1 MKSKKVLSITAALLL
16 AVSVS
21 HAMRWGAEFTG
32 TNWKMDTTDLGKDL
46 DYRKL
51 NGTTG
56 ELGKKSVIAKSAAIF
71 MEGGSKWRL
80 GFSAGFGS
88 MSNHVYTTVNP
99 SYTNFMDRGVLENEV
114 SYIPVSL
121 YLKYKPE
128 NSRFSLSGG
137 GGADYITASTKI
149 QDDLDGSGN
158 PQANTHK
165 GTFTQK
171 KIVPHVQAGA
181 EWFMFKWLSLNVS
194 AKYLFSAVFDDLTG
208 NLSGS
213 GVSAGKQKLIM
224 SQAAG
229 GERISFSPASAAL
242 ASGDRPFR
250 YDFSGARINAALRIY
265 FK

>member
-1 MKSKKVLSITAALLL
+1 MKNEKVLAMAAALLL
-16 AVSVS
+16 SASAV
-21 HAMRWGAEFTG
+21 HAARLGAEFTS
-32 TNWKMDTTDLGKDL
+32 TNWKMDAADLGKDL
-46 DYRKL
+46 AYRKL

-56 ELGKKSVIAKSAAIF
+56 DLGEESVMAKSAAVFI
-71 MEGGSKWRL
+71 EGGSKWRL

-88 MSNHVYTTVNP
+88 MSNQVYTTVNP
-99 SYTNFMDRGVLENEV
+99 TYTNFMDRGVLENKV

-149 QDDLDGSGN
+149 KDDLDGSGA
-158 PQANTHK
+158 PQANAHK

-171 KIVPHVQAGA
+171 KMVPNVQAGA
-181 EWFMFKWLSLNVS
+181 EWFMFKWLSLNLS

-208 NLSGS
+208 SLSGS
-213 GVSAGKQKLIM
+213 GVSSGKQRLIM
-224 SQAAG
+224 SGDQIGYSPVSSALAAG
-229 GERISFSPASAAL
+229 QRPL
-242 ASGDRPFR
+242 KYDYSGLRL
-250 YDFSGARINAALRIY
+250 NAALRIY

>member
-1 MKSKKVLSITAALLL
+1 MKIKKVMCMTAVLLF
-16 AVSVS
+16 AASAS
-21 HAMRWGAEFTG
+21 HAMHWGLDLTG
-32 TNWKMDTTDLGKDL
+32 TSWKMDNADLGKDL

-51 NGTTG
+51 NGTTADLSK
-56 ELGKKSVIAKSAAIF
+56 ESVMAKSAGIF

-88 MSNHVYTTVNP
+88 TPNQLYTTVNP
-99 SYTNFMDRGVLENEV
+99 SYSNFMDRGVLENKV

-128 NSRFSLSGG
+128 NSRFSLFGG
-137 GGADYITASTKI
+137 GGADYITASTKVK
-149 QDDLDGSGN
+149 DDLDGTGT
-158 PQANTHK
+158 PQANAHK

-171 KIVPHVQAGA
+171 KMVPHVQAGA
-181 EWFMFKWLSLNVS
+181 EWFMFKWLSLGVS

-213 GVSAGKQKLIM
+213 GVPAGKQRLIM
-224 SQAAG
+224 SG
-229 GERISFSPASAAL
+229 DRIDYSPVSAAL
-242 ASGDRPFR
+242 TAGERPLK
-250 YDFSGARINAALRIY
+250 YDFSGLRVNAALRVY